1 MRLGREGGRGM
12 LREKRR
18 EEGVGRDVYRG
29 CI

>member
-12 LREKRR
+12 LREGMMG
-18 EEGVGRDVYRG
+18 EEVERDVYRG